1 MRRSEFIELG
11 LRLAMIR
18 KKLKMSQRRFA
29 AACGISHNYLCEVEK
44 GQHQPGYDFLERVI
58 NKFKI
63 EFRYLSI
70 GEGPMFQSPPTPV
83 KKETTTRTMSST
95 DNNEIEKMLWHMERI
110 PVLRYAVLEFFN
122 KYLYKNKGMIAAAL
136 KDEEEQE
143 DNDTEPASPDK

>member
-18 KKLKMSQRRFA
+18 KRLKLSQRRFA
-29 AACGISHNYLCEVEK
+29 TACGISHNYLCELEK

-58 NKFKI
+58 NKFKVD
-63 EFRYLSI
+63 FHYLST
-70 GEGPMFQSPPTPV
+70 GEGPIFQLPPAPA
-83 KKETTTRTMSST
+83 KKEIKAGPVGAA
-95 DNNEIEKMLWHMERI
+95 DNNEIEKMLGYMERI

-136 KDEEEQE
+136 KGEEEQE
-143 DNDTEPASPDK
+143 KSAPEPASPDK